1 MNDLYIA
8 GVSFLLGTVW
18 CPVFAW
24 VKNKCVFHA
33 SNKAVEMSLMRM
45 DAELNG
51 IKALLKD
58 KKNPKTQLL
67 NDQLEKDFDD
77 DSPSS

>member
-8 GVSFLLGTVW
+8 GVSFLLGTVT
-18 CPVFAW
+18 PSVLAW

-33 SNKAVEMSLMRM
+33 SNKAVEMSLMRL
-45 DAELNG
+45 DAEVNG

-58 KKNPKTQLL
+58 EKNPKTQLL
-67 NDQLEKDFDD
+67 NDQLEQDLGD
-77 DSPSS
+77 DSISS